1 MASFVVMGSPRDA
14 SEEELSFVRD
24 GFSWLAFLFPPLWL
38 IWHRLWVEAVVAVA
52 VLMAAAAL
60 GSVEGLSVAGP
71 LLTLLVSI
79 FVGLEGNAMRVA
91 ARERRGWDV
100 EAVID
105 ADDEEDAG
113 TRYAAATEN
122 GEDEAGDRPRIVPSA
137 SPPGAVRDGAVG
149 LLLNPGR

>member
-38 IWHRLWVEAVVAVA
+38 VWHRLWVEAVVAVA

-60 GSVEGLSVAGP
+60 GRVEGLSLAGS
-71 LLTLLVSI
+71 LLTLLVSV

-91 ARERRGWDV
+91 ARERRGWEV

-105 ADDEEDAG
+105 ADDEEGAG
-113 TRYAAATEN
+113 TRYAAAAED
-122 GEDEAGDRPRIVPSA
+122 GEDETDDRPRIVPSA
-137 SPPGAVRDGAVG
+137 SPPGTVHGEAVG